1 MPLYRA
7 HNDQGALDG
16 RLQDMYE
23 SLREARKMTQ
33 ASREHNRKRL
43 AAKANTGD
51 LKVGDSVVIL
61 AQEPLTLTSR
71 WDPRW
76 FITQIRQKV
85 IWVQHQPS
93 GAQKIL
99 NRNKVRLVDPDMAW
113 DAVHPRP
120 HRQINR
126 PALQKGRMRRPARP
140 GQGKGPATPQPGAQ
154 PPKGPPGQAAVHE
167 SSAPSKEPGEPAK
180 SAKQNVSERAQ
191 SGQDEQ
197 PRLQKGGQSTEQGEK
212 PAAHPPTDMEQELQ
226 EPVQDDPMQE
236 DQQQPASD
244 LDSPMEGQATAPPP
258 KHPIGPEG
266 GEELPAPKR
275 RRVFLPRA
283 AKESPLMDQ
292 SD

>member
-7 HNDQGALDG
+7 HNEQGALDG
-16 RLQDMYE
+16 RLLEMYE

-140 GQGKGPATPQPGAQ
+140 GEKRGAATPQPSAQ
-154 PPKGPPGQAAVHE
+154 PTKGPPGQTAVHE
-167 SSAPSKEPGEPAK
+167 SSAPSKESGEPAK
-180 SAKQNVSERAQ
+180 SAEQNISERAHRE
-191 SGQDEQ
+191 QDEQ
-197 PRLQKGGQSTEQGEK
+197 PKLQRGGQSTEQREG
-212 PAAHPPTDMEQELQ
+212 PATRPPTDMEQEQ
-226 EPVQDDPMQE
+226 PAAEGDDPMQE
-236 DQQQPASD
+236 GETQPASD
-244 LDSPMEGQATAPPP
+244 LDLPMEGQATAPPP

-266 GEELPAPKR
+266 GGGAPSPKEEKGI
-275 RRVFLPRA
+275 
-283 AKESPLMDQ
+283 ST
-292 SD
+292 